1 MYYFNSIV
9 FFTVI
14 SIISGIGSGAQT
26 SVLSI
31 VGIDFY
37 IYNSFRLN
45 YLLIGMAFSATISD
59 IVIVQI
65 GRGDIRINNKMNGD
79 VTYG

>member
-1 MYYFNSIV
+1 MLLFLC
-9 FFTVI
+9 
-14 SIISGIGSGAQT
+14 
-26 SVLSI
+26 LSTI
-31 VGIDFY
+31 AGLAIDFY

-45 YLLIGMAFSATISD
+45 YLLIGMAFSATIAG
-59 IVIVQI
+59 IVIVQM